1 MAVQRFRLDLSQ
13 ASFPLLSGKIAR
25 SVIIPSL
32 DPQGRQ
38 RADGADVSN
47 SPYTKVQV
55 TYMENVMPVRE
66 GYRST
71 KNVKV
76 VNAADPYTN
85 IDSIHLLVDNQSAT
99 VLFSPALGEN
109 WLYPVGGPWISNPF
123 GAGGPF
129 GLPAPEATSPNSAAT
144 ATITTAV
151 VEGYSFVCYSRLTSG
166 LARSYTFTGTYDPAA
181 TALTVQALAGAYNV
195 TFTLGSSPELTVSG
209 RVWTL
214 AIPSLALPV
223 GSMSLISTMTIGG
236 SPVGDVQTVAVGTDM
251 SLLSLSPL
259 VTNTLQL
266 ANGNSV
272 TNLPFDPGTIDG
284 VAASNGY
291 LLLWSGLTIAWA
303 PFNTDT
309 NSFDWTLYRNGAFTG
324 AGYQIPEAIAGNI
337 TAVASTAGGF
347 IMFTATNAVAATYH
361 ANNINAPWVF
371 REIPGAGGVK
381 TYEHLTVDSSLG
393 SVYAYTSAGMQK
405 ISLNSATGIFPD
417 IDDFIKSGTYEVYVG
432 DTSPLQEIFTP
443 LPLRVR
449 LTCVNNRY
457 LCLSYGEDF
466 GPDSNYE
473 FILIYDLTL
482 ERWGKIKT
490 PSVHRDCFSFESSTA
505 SDLYSDI
512 GMVSADGSIYQCD
525 MSLYSGAAKGVLILG
540 RLQLARSR
548 NTQINSVE
556 LADITSS
563 NTQVYIQPSY
573 TGAVYSAPIA
583 MYPAAGF
590 SAKRT
595 SLVDCNTA
603 NIIIVGGF
611 NLTTV
616 LIEAAPTGVM

>member
-13 ASFPLLSGKIAR
+13 ASFPLMSDKASRAVL
-25 SVIIPSL
+25 VPSL
-32 DPQGRQ
+32 DQQGR
-38 RADGADVSN
+38 RRSDGTEADN
-47 SPYTKVQV
+47 SAYTRPQILHM
-55 TYMENVMPVRE
+55 YNVLPVRE
-66 GYRST
+66 GYRSVAAT
-71 KNVKV
+71 EVLADIPGASDFKSVHPL
-76 VNAADPYTN
+76 VNT
-85 IDSIHLLVDNQSAT
+85 QSAP
-99 VLFSPALGEN
+99 L
-109 WLYPVGGPWISNPF
+109 LYSAAAGKNYIFAGTSWTSQQF
-123 GAGGPF
+123 GVAGPF
-129 GLPAPEATSPNSAAT
+129 GLPAPEATSPNTAAT

-195 TFTLGSSPELTVSG
+195 TFTLGSNPELTVSG

-266 ANGNSV
+266 ANGNNV

-303 PFNTDT
+303 PFSTDT

-371 REIPGAGGVK
+371 REIPGAGGVQSL
-381 TYEHLTVDSSLG
+381 EHVTVDSALG
-393 SVYAYTSAGMQK
+393 HVYAYTTAGMQK
-405 ISLNSATGIFPD
+405 ISLNSATGVFPEIGD
-417 IDDFIKSGTYEVYVG
+417 LIRGGVYEVFLPTASSVKVTPVG
-432 DTSPLQEIFTP
+432 G
-443 LPLRVR
+443 
-449 LTCVNNRY
+449 LTVKVACIANRY
-457 LCLSYGEDF
+457 LCVSFGDATLS
-466 GPDSNYE
+466 
-473 FILIYDLTL
+473 LIHTLVYDLTL
-482 ERWGKIKT
+482 ERWG
-490 PSVHRDCFSFESSTA
+490 V
-505 SDLYSDI
+505 
-512 GMVSADGSIYQCD
+512 VSADRQYTVDCFEDTVSAAAATEPKLAFLQRGGSIVHSVFD
-525 MSLYSGAAKGVLILG
+525 LKTTTRLG
-540 RLQLARSR
+540 RIVIGRIQLSRSR
-548 NTQINSVE
+548 NTQLQRVE
-556 LADITSS
+556 LEGISTVNYARIRASTDGRTI
-563 NTQVYIQPSY
+563 NR
-573 TGAVYSAPIA
+573 IA
-583 MYPAAGF
+583 
-590 SAKRT
+590 
-595 SLVDCNTA
+595 
-603 NIIIVGGF
+603 

-616 LIEAAPTGVM
+616 SQNADLYVGGSLIDCLNFDLVVSGTFNLTSVLLEATTSGVI